1 MATANWG
8 KFFVRSVNLRD
19 DFGQF
24 AALWGQRIE
33 HMTGSS

>member
-1 MATANWG
+1 VATADWG
-8 KFFVRSVNLRD
+8 KPFMGSVHLRD

-33 HMTGSS
+33 HM

>member
-1 MATANWG
+1 MATANGG
-8 KFFVRSVNLRD
+8 KSFVRSINLRD

>member
-1 MATANWG
+1 MG
-8 KFFVRSVNLRD
+8 SVHLRD

-33 HMTGSS
+33 HM